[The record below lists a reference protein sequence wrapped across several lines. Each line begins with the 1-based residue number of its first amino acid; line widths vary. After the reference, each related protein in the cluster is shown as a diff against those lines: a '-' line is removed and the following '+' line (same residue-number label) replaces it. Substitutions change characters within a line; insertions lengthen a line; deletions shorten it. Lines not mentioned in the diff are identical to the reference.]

1 MEKDS
6 NEHKNRNHVMTTS
19 AETPTRRATLAA
31 RLLTPR
37 SIGIVALVA
46 LVIAA
51 GFSTKV
57 VKVENVQTKNVFS
70 AAEYAQANYDSQIV
84 PEIEQSAVDLS
95 VVLDAIST
103 DEEKAKE
110 DYGHSSNPFN
120 AFSYPVTVTGVAGE
134 PTDVSVPLTV
144 DGLDPSVQVDLLLVT
159 GTSTAIRDV
168 TGLVNLNQFLNQVEY
183 LHASLELN
191 NMATDN
197 VIDPFLADNPR
208 SSLAGKTLKIT
219 GAFTDDAN
227 GAVEIVPVAIEV
239 VS

>member
-1 MEKDS
+1 MDKES
-6 NEHKNRNHVMTTS
+6 NEREDRNHVMTAS
-19 AETPTRRATLAA
+19 AETPTRRTTLAS

-37 SIGIVALVA
+37 NIGIVALVA
-46 LVIAA
+46 ILIAA

-57 VKVENVQTKNVFS
+57 VKVENVQAKNVFS
-70 AAEYAQANYDSQIV
+70 ATEYAQANYESQIV
-84 PEIEQSAVDLS
+84 PDIEQSAVDLS
-95 VVLDAIST
+95 VVLDAIAT

-134 PTDVSVPLTV
+134 PIDVSVPLTV
-144 DGLDPSVQVDLLLVT
+144 EGLDPGVKVDLLLVT

-168 TGLVNLNQFLNQVEY
+168 TGLVDLNQFLNQVEY

-197 VIDPFLADNPR
+197 VIDPFLADNPL
-208 SSLAGKTLKIT
+208 SSLAGKTLKVT

-227 GAVEIVPVAIEV
+227 GVVEIVPVSIEV